1 MVRREQIPRCLAG
14 GADLSGGCC
23 GDSRDD
29 KDDDDDDDVNST
41 VY

>member
-1 MVRREQIPRCLAG
+1 MVRREQIPRCLVDG
-14 GADLSGGCC
+14 VDWSGGCC

-29 KDDDDDDDVNST
+29 KDDDGVNST